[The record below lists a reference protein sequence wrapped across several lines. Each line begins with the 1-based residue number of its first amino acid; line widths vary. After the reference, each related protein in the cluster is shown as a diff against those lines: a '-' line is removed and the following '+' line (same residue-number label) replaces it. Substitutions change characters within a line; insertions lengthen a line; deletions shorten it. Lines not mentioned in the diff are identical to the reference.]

1 MIPIYYS
8 FRRCPYAMRA
18 RMALAYANIKVE
30 HREILL
36 KKKPQSMLQYSPKG
50 TVPVLVV
57 GDSVI
62 DESLAIMHWALEHN
76 DRDNWLLNDDRV
88 LQKEMRELITL
99 NDEKFKPQLDHYKYS
114 DRHELSEESYRNQSE
129 WFLELL
135 NNKLSKQYYL
145 IGKKI
150 TMADIAIFPVIRQ
163 YAFVNKT
170 WFDQTAYCHLQ
181 KWLENH
187 IQSSLFQSIMHKHS
201 LWVDYQK
208 YIKEH

>member
-1 MIPIYYS
+1 
-8 FRRCPYAMRA
+8 MRA

-50 TVPVLVV
+50 TVPILVV

-62 DESLAIMHWALEHN
+62 DESLAIMQWALQHN

-99 NDEKFKPQLDHYKYS
+99 NDEKFKPQLDQYKYS
-114 DRHELSEESYRNQSE
+114 DRHELSEENYRNQSE

-135 NNKLSKQYYL
+135 NNKLSKHNYL
-145 IGKKI
+145 IYQTI
-150 TMADIAIFPVIRQ
+150 SFADIAIFPFIRQ

-170 WFDQTAYCHLQ
+170 WFDQTAYSHLQ

-187 IQSSLFQSIMHKHS
+187 IQSSLFQSIMHKHP
-201 LWVDYQK
+201 LWVDT
-208 YIKEH
+208 